1 MQRVAA
7 FDGLRTLATAMV
19 VAYHVDKDVVP
30 AGYWGVVVFFVLSG
44 YLLTRGLCAEFDDRG
59 QVDLKRFYS
68 KRAARLLPG
77 VGVLCLVLTLTGTAW
92 AAVGS
97 ALGSY
102 ANYARIDGLDLG
114 LLTHTWFLAVLVHFY
129 LAWPLLIAFVPT
141 RRRVLVV
148 GLLALGAIGWRAIAI
163 AVMSP
168 GWVYNA
174 TDTNSAALLAGCF
187 IGLGRSG
194 RWRRSGWSIPVLLT
208 LMFLPVFGEQ
218 SPAFAWGG
226 FVAIALG
233 VLVVQHAATSP
244 RWLEVPLLTWLGT
257 ISYGLYLWHY
267 VFLRIGLPVPIALG
281 LTVATA
287 SASWYLIERPAQ
299 RAVSR
304 ILAGRPSSRRTRTAP
319 LPARGPVA
327 VR

>member
-1 MQRVAA
+1 
-7 FDGLRTLATAMV
+7 MV

-44 YLLTRGLCAEFDDRG
+44 YLLTRGLCAELDGRG
-59 QVDLKRFYS
+59 HIDLKAFYA

-77 VGVLCLVLTLTGTAW
+77 VGVLCLVLAATGTAL
-92 AAVGS
+92 AAAGS
-97 ALGSY
+97 SLGGY

-129 LAWPLLIAFVPT
+129 LAWPLVIAFVPA
-141 RRRVLVV
+141 RRRVMVV
-148 GLLALGAIGWRAIAI
+148 GLLALAAVGWRAIAI

-187 IGLGRSG
+187 IGLGRFG
-194 RWRRSGWSIPVLLT
+194 GWRRAGWSVPALLA

-218 SPAFAWGG
+218 SSAFAWGG

-244 RWLEVPLLTWLGT
+244 RWLETPLLTWLGT

-267 VFLRIGLPVPIALG
+267 VFLRSDVPAPVALPLA
-281 LTVATA
+281 VATA
-287 SASWYLIERPAQ
+287 SASWYLIERPVQ
-299 RAVSR
+299 RRVSA
-304 ILAGRPSSRRTRTAP
+304 ILARRRPSAVQTASRS
-319 LPARGPVA
+319 AREPVA
-327 VR
+327 VG

>member
-1 MQRVAA
+1 MQRVPA
-7 FDGLRTLATAMV
+7 FDGLRTLAIAMV
-19 VAYHVDKDVVP
+19 VAYHIDKDVVP

-44 YLLTRGLCAEFDDRG
+44 YLLTRGLCAELDGRG
-59 QVDLKRFYS
+59 HIDLKAFYS
-68 KRAARLLPG
+68 KRAARVLPG
-77 VGVLCLVLTLTGTAW
+77 LGVLCLVLAVTGTAL

-97 ALGSY
+97 TLGSY

-129 LAWPLLIAFVPT
+129 LVWPLLIAFVPA
-141 RRRVLVV
+141 RRRVVVV
-148 GLLALGAIGWRAIAI
+148 GLLALGAVGWRAIAI

-194 RWRRSGWSIPVLLT
+194 GWRGAGWSIPALLT
-208 LMFLPVFGEQ
+208 LMFLPTFGEQ

-233 VLVVQHAATSP
+233 VLAVQHAATSP
-244 RWLEVPLLTWLGT
+244 RWLEAPLLTWLGM

-267 VFLRIGLPVPIALG
+267 IFLRTGIPVPVALG

-299 RAVSR
+299 RLVSAIMAR
-304 ILAGRPSSRRTRTAP
+304 HRSSAGVKTVP
-319 LPARGPVA
+319 LQAREPVA
-327 VR
+327 VD